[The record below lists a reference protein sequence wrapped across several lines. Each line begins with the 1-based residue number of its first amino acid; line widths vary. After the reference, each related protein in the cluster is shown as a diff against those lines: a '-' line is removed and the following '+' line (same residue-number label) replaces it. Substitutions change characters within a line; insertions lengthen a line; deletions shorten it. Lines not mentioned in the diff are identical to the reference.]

1 MEIVQASRHALIQ
14 RRKNDK
20 EQEKSLDRNLAE
32 MIKLR
37 NVELDTLEA
46 RERED
51 IRQRIEDLKS
61 YQLKQVND
69 RK

>member
-1 MEIVQASRHALIQ
+1 
-14 RRKNDK
+14 
-20 EQEKSLDRNLAE
+20 

-37 NVELDTLEA
+37 NMELDTLEA

-51 IRQRIEDLKS
+51 NRQRIEDLKS
-61 YQLKQVND
+61 YQLKQFHD